1 MWILYHYLPKT
12 QPLFSQNRKRKITH
26 VLIAIC
32 NAHLVAKYSTMIK
45 QKSVPKAR
53 IHQADNLA
61 KLRQKFLSLLE
72 LIAQILCA

>member
-1 MWILYHYLPKT
+1 MWILYHYLPKK

-32 NAHLVAKYSTMIK
+32 NAHLVAKYSTMTK

-53 IHQADNLA
+53 RTKQIIWRNCNRSFFILA
-61 KLRQKFLSLLE
+61 
-72 LIAQILCA
+72 